1 MDRPVLPVFPAP
13 TDARAEA
20 TRRVPMRNISPSL
33 SRHYREKNFVA
44 GTWMH
49 CTLLSL
55 EKPPRLV
62 PCRTCAWQTWLSALD
77 WRTSSEH
84 STMPGTKGV
93 ITITGNRKKAEECF
107 QKGSKIADAHMIA
120 EEWQEH

>member
-1 MDRPVLPVFPAP
+1 MDRPVLPIFPAP
-13 TDARAEA
+13 TEAQVEA

-33 SRHYREKNFVA
+33 SRRCREKNFVA
-44 GTWMH
+44 GIWMH

-62 PCRTCAWQTWLSALD
+62 PWRTRAWQTWLSALD

-84 STMPGTKGV
+84 STSV
-93 ITITGNRKKAEECF
+93 CDN
-107 QKGSKIADAHMIA
+107 GSLTPVDVSSFHL
-120 EEWQEH
+120 